1 MENSQEDKMK
11 IITGVLLILHGLI
24 SAAQAVGSFS
34 SSEGVAN
41 PNWLNWWPTPLGKS
55 WLLSQLGIGQS
66 LFTIIA
72 GVLGLASGVC
82 IIAAGLGLF
91 GFVIPLHWWRPL
103 AGAGAALSLLYFAI
117 YAHPFFAVGIGANIA
132 ILVVLLWIGWPS
144 LNVLG
149 S

>member
-1 MENSQEDKMK
+1 MK
-11 IITGVLLILHGLI
+11 IITGVLLMLHGLI
-24 SAAQAVGSFS
+24 SAAQAVGSLS
-34 SSEGVAN
+34 SSEGVPN

-66 LFTIIA
+66 LFTIIV
-72 GVLGLASGVC
+72 GVLGLMSGAC
-82 IIAAGLGLF
+82 IIAAGLGLI
-91 GFVIPLHWWRPL
+91 GFVIPPQWWRPL
-103 AGAGAALSLLYFAI
+103 AGAGAALSLIYFTI

-144 LNVLG
+144 IGVLG

>member
-1 MENSQEDKMK
+1 MK

-66 LFTIIA
+66 LLTITV
-72 GVLGLASGVC
+72 GVLGLVSGVC
-82 IIAAGLGLF
+82 IITSGLGLLLRLDWW
-91 GFVIPLHWWRPL
+91 IPL
-103 AGAGAALSLLYFAI
+103 ALLYFVV
-117 YAHPFFAVGIGANIA
+117 YAHPFFAVGIGANSA
-132 ILVVLLWIGWPS
+132 TLVVLLWIGWPS
-144 LNVLG
+144 INVLG

>member
-1 MENSQEDKMK
+1 MK
-11 IITGVLLILHGLI
+11 IVTGVLLILHGLI

-34 SSEGVAN
+34 SSEGIPN
-41 PNWLNWWPTPLGKS
+41 PNWLNWWPTHLGKS

-66 LFTIIA
+66 LFTIIV
-72 GVLGLASGVC
+72 GVLGLVSGVC
-82 IIAAGLGLF
+82 IIASGLGLI
-91 GFVIPLHWWRPL
+91 GFVIPPHWWRPL
-103 AGAGAALSLLYFAI
+103 AGAGAASSLIYFAI

-144 LNVLG
+144 IDVLG